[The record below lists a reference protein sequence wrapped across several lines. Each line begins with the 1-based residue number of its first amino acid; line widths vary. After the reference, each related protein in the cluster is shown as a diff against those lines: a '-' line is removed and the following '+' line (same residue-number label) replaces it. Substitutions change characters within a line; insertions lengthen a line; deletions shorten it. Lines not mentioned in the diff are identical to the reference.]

1 MKFHSAT
8 SKATTAKTFFELWN
22 NKIASTVTIEVI
34 DNEVMKYAKDALEPI
49 KESVTLIHESM
60 VESKLTFENR
70 DRKIMRGG
78 IKNCLEKILEE
89 CYAFYKEALKEMFLR
104 ESFNLIQGYIASEQ
118 SKIGDS
124 NDLPNNTVDERN
136 INDVYKFVKN
146 TELVATWNILYKFLE
161 GDIAKDE
168 FNRCPGLLDEFDTT
182 KLNFSYFKFDTQN
195 CIDWELSRETWKS
208 KSITMVQNYLKIVED
223 PTSLTKN
230 VDSVYDN
237 DDDDDDD
244 DLKIADG
251 SVSLQCKFTLQDYDR
266 PMISKCGHTFDDKA
280 LKIKAQEQRTF
291 KCLEGGC
298 KTNLTYPSGFAL
310 DETMLFRMGCY
321 KLISTK

>member
-1 MKFHSAT
+1 MKFHSNT
-8 SKATTAKTFFELWN
+8 SKAKTAKTFLELFN
-22 NKIASTVTIEVI
+22 NRIASTVTIQVI
-34 DNEVMKYAKDALEPI
+34 DNEVMKYVKDSLEPI
-49 KESVTLIHESM
+49 KESVNLIHESM

-89 CYAFYKEALKEMFLR
+89 CYAFYKEALQEMFLR
-104 ESFNLIQGYIASEQ
+104 ESFNLIQGYISSEQ

-124 NDLPNNTVDERN
+124 NDLPNNRVDERN
-136 INDVYKFVKN
+136 INDIYKSVKN
-146 TELVATWNILYKFLE
+146 TELVSTWNILHKFLE
-161 GDIAKDE
+161 GDLSKDDLSQ
-168 FNRCPGLLDEFDTT
+168 CPGLLKDFDTT
-182 KLNFSYFKFDTQN
+182 KLSFINFKFDTQN
-195 CIDWELSRETWKS
+195 CIDWNLSRETWKS
-208 KSITMVQNYLKIVED
+208 RSITMVQNYLKIVED

-230 VDSVYDN
+230 VDSVYDSY
-237 DDDDDDD
+237 DAEEDD

-251 SVSLQCKFTLQDYDR
+251 SVSLQCKFTLQDYER

-298 KTNLTYPSGFAL
+298 ITNLTYPSGFAL
-310 DETMLFRMGCY
+310 DETMLFRMGCN
-321 KLISTK
+321 KLISAK